1 LFELSFSEHQAFQK
15 YSPSSVF
22 SLKQAP
28 NHQTISMACCPTP
41 LELLGQLHQ
50 SRETKQPSLTTS
62 TKIQNG
68 ATTAKRKLKRG

>member
-1 LFELSFSEHQAFQK
+1 
-15 YSPSSVF
+15 
-22 SLKQAP
+22 
-28 NHQTISMACCPTP
+28 MACCPTP

-68 ATTAKRKLKRG
+68 ATTAKAKLNESKPLKDPQMH